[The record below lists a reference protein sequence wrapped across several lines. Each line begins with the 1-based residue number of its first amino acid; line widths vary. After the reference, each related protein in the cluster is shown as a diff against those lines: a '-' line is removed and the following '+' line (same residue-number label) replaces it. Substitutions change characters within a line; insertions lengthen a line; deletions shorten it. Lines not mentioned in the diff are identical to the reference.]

1 MLLKNKK
8 MADNTVPEKYKLVLL
23 GDTNVGKTSIFN
35 LFINGKFEESKGS
48 SIGVDFSTKNYK
60 YKNKNYSITLF
71 DTAGQERF
79 RSIIQGYYHMGQGIF
94 LVFDLTNNNS
104 LNSIPTWIESIKENN
119 EESKYIILG
128 NKDDLKNKISDEEIN
143 SVLGQIKEKYIFI
156 KTSSVKNQNIN
167 KAFEKMIDLI
177 EGENN
182 DQVQSEVLSSNS
194 LNNNNKKKKDCCK
207 IE

>member
-8 MADNTVPEKYKLVLL
+8 MADNTVPEKYKLLLL

-35 LFINGKFEESKGS
+35 RFIYNRFEENQGA

-79 RSIIQGYYHMGQGIF
+79 RSIIQGYYRIGEGIF
-94 LVFDLTNNNS
+94 VVFDLTNQNS

-119 EESKYIILG
+119 GESKFIILG

-143 SVLGQIKEKYIFI
+143 SVLNQIKEKYIFI

-182 DQVQSEVLSSNS
+182 DQVQSEVLTSHS
-194 LNNNNKKKKDCCK
+194 LNNNKKKKECCK